1 MTNGRGWM
9 AALGVG
15 LAAALSAC
23 GSSHGA
29 ATGSVTPTSG
39 APAPSVS
46 NSTTTLAAPSSTAA
60 PTTTTTAPG
69 PSICPTSALTGTLT
83 SPNGAAGSVY
93 YHLVLTNQSSTA
105 CLLQGYPGV
114 SFVTG
119 SQGQQVGAPAER
131 APGSAAQLVVAPGGT
146 AYSVLQITEA
156 GNYAS
161 SCGITPTDGLRVY
174 PPNQTA
180 ALLVPHTDN
189 GCSNA
194 TDITLRVGPLQT
206 GS

>member
-1 MTNGRGWM
+1 M

-29 ATGSVTPTSG
+29 ATGTGPSTSS
-39 APAPSVS
+39 APAPNGSD
-46 NSTTTLAAPSSTAA
+46 STTTVAPDSSSVPATTV
-60 PTTTTTAPG
+60 TTTPG

-83 SPNGAAGSVY
+83 SPNGTAGSVY

-105 CLLQGYPGV
+105 CILQGYPGV

-131 APGSAAQLVVAPGGT
+131 APGAATELVVAPGGT
-146 AYSVLQITEA
+146 AHSILQITEA
-156 GNYAS
+156 GNYGS
-161 SCGITPTDGLRVY
+161 SCGITTTDGLRVY

-180 ALLVPHTDN
+180 ALLVSHTDN

-194 TDITLRVGPLQT
+194 TDITLRVGPLQA